1 MMFLRLCR
9 RSPEKTDFSLY
20 ISRLLCF
27 LSGTPRS
34 ARSPARCARIS
45 FSFYFIIHIFISF
58 VNTKRR
64 ICAASGGAF
73 ASFARRPSSVEPGF
87 RTRSC
92 RRCTWSRNEQLF
104 FTVPRAGERIATSRF
119 LGIAPRNDTRLCVH
133 GVIPR
138 TEFPQSGNSCAVGIR
153 TPFRNEQ
160 SFTMVTHTG
169 ETACHV
175 AILGNRSSQ

>member
-1 MMFLRLCR
+1 MLRAVLQFVPEREPAAIGVTRLHGEPLRLRIAPVKEAAEATERTAARRRHEMMFLRLCR

-20 ISRLLCF
+20 IPRLLCF
-27 LSGTPRS
+27 LSGTQRS
-34 ARSPARCARIS
+34 ARSPARCARIP

-73 ASFARRPSSVEPGF
+73 ASFTRRPSRVEPGF

-119 LGIAPRNDTRLCVH
+119 LGIAPRNDTRLCV
-133 GVIPR
+133 
-138 TEFPQSGNSCAVGIR
+138 
-153 TPFRNEQ
+153 
-160 SFTMVTHTG
+160 
-169 ETACHV
+169 
-175 AILGNRSSQ
+175 